1 MEALRTPDDRFT
13 GLPGHPFAPHYVEA
27 GGLRIHYVDEGPR
40 NAAPVLL
47 LHGEPSWSYLYR
59 KMIPLITAAGH
70 RAIAPDLVGFG
81 RSDKPVRRED
91 YTYQRHVEWMRGM
104 LEQLELRNVTL
115 VGQDWGGLIGLRLA
129 AEHPERFAR
138 IVAANT
144 FLPTGDRPAG
154 PAFLAWRKYSQ
165 ETPDFHVRGTV
176 KGGCVTDL
184 PRPSGRQLR
193 RRALRTFRVAGRN
206 FRRLAGRRLLR
217 RSIAEHAY
225 ARPLR
230 LTFEELGATYVKFGQ
245 LIASSP
251 GLFGDEASNE
261 FRSCLDTGP
270 AVPFAEVR
278 AAVET
283 TLGGPLESAF
293 ASFDE
298 IPIGRAS
305 IAVVHRATLRDGR
318 TAAVKVLRPGI
329 EDVVATD
336 LRLMEPLLD
345 FLSRQVGVAE
355 AGQLVRMMDGFRQQV
370 AEELDLRN
378 EARAMAHY
386 RDLLRRVDLPLVVV
400 PEPYPALSGPRV
412 LAMEFLDGVPI
423 DDLAGIA
430 ELGVDPA
437 PQAGQGGAWPARLGR
452 LREQRRLHR
461 GVAEHGAIGS
471 DFDRGTFLLGKQL
484 MYFERYGKMFLSD
497 VSLLSDRKFFE
508 GLLAESA

>member
-1 MEALRTPDDRFT
+1 
-13 GLPGHPFAPHYVEA
+13 
-27 GGLRIHYVDEGPR
+27 
-40 NAAPVLL
+40 
-47 LHGEPSWSYLYR
+47 
-59 KMIPLITAAGH
+59 
-70 RAIAPDLVGFG
+70 
-81 RSDKPVRRED
+81 
-91 YTYQRHVEWMRGM
+91 
-104 LEQLELRNVTL
+104 
-115 VGQDWGGLIGLRLA
+115 LA
-129 AEHPERFAR
+129 
-138 IVAANT
+138 
-144 FLPTGDRPAG
+144 
-154 PAFLAWRKYSQ
+154 
-165 ETPDFHVRGTV
+165 
-176 KGGCVTDL
+176 L

-270 AVPFAEVR
+270 AVPFDAVR
-278 AAVET
+278 TAVET

-298 IPIGRAS
+298 LPIGRAS

-423 DDLAGIA
+423 DDLAGIVRGVMEPMLTRPFGEVSLATFIAAIQGQVAKA
-430 ELGVDPA
+430 E
-437 PQAGQGGAWPARLGR
+437 GQVVQSRSWRARLRR
-452 LREQRRLHR
+452 LREHRRLHR

-471 DFDRGTFLLGKQL
+471 DFDRGIFLLGKQ
-484 MYFERYGKMFLSD
+484 
-497 VSLLSDRKFFE
+497 
-508 GLLAESA
+508 